1 MNYNLSIN
9 ENLNRILTT
18 KKGSLVLNPNYG
30 LNYDWLDKPL
40 TSQLKQEIQ
49 EDIINQITTYEP
61 RLSIQEIQISQ
72 IDSKISVSINS
83 SYKIDI

>member
-18 KKGSLVLNPNYG
+18 KKGSFVLNPNYG

-61 RLSIQEIQISQ
+61 RLSVQEIQISQ
-72 IDSKISVSINS
+72 IDSKLSVSINS